1 MQHPRLPHL
10 ALRRPHAR
18 RPLPRRPRPLQSPRR
33 AAAGPRR
40 RRAGVLAA
48 RPRPPPRH
56 RLAALPPRRRRR
68 GRDGA
73 GEAGL
78 GEVAQ
83 DLRRVGPHRA
93 GGAARARL
101 CTLCVMKD
109 TELEKVIPARARLC
123 ALHGPVSCCGPVV
136 SYLYFILPWIRFVC
150 RVLIPSTLLRICT
163 RHARQRDVLDVTW
176 RAGCG
181 RLTTDRPGRSSGP
194 TRRVHLPIIRGA
206 RRPTRWRRSATRSPR
221 GRTLAAVLRR
231 PHGPPYALTG
241 P

>member
-93 GGAARARL
+93 GGAAHSVRDERYGTREGYSRARQ
-101 CTLCVMKD
+101 TLRSAW
-109 TELEKVIPARARLC
+109 TRL
-123 ALHGPVSCCGPVV
+123 
-136 SYLYFILPWIRFVC
+136 
-150 RVLIPSTLLRICT
+150 LLRTC
-163 RHARQRDVLDVTW
+163 R
-176 RAGCG
+176 
-181 RLTTDRPGRSSGP
+181 
-194 TRRVHLPIIRGA
+194 
-206 RRPTRWRRSATRSPR
+206 
-221 GRTLAAVLRR
+221 
-231 PHGPPYALTG
+231 
-241 P
+241 